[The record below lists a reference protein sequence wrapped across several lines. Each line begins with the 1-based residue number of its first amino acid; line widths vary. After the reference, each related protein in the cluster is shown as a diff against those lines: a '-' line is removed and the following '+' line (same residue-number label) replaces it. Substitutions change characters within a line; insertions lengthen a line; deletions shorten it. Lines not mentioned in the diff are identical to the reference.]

1 MDYIL
6 KDPTILQDPPHFQG
20 RPSILVIIIK
30 ILIFNIK
37 FLFQNIYLKKLQNI
51 LVELQRKRRC
61 ISSIVY
67 IALVSYPHNNDDICF
82 YSLSVCDSSLPS
94 YKDFMISILPIHTC
108 VAFSVV

>member
-37 FLFQNIYLKKLQNI
+37 FLFQNIYLKK
-51 LVELQRKRRC
+51 
-61 ISSIVY
+61 
-67 IALVSYPHNNDDICF
+67 IAKYFSRITKKETLYQF
-82 YSLSVCDSSLPS
+82 YSIYC
-94 YKDFMISILPIHTC
+94 FGIISTQ
-108 VAFSVV
+108 